1 MSVEDRVL
9 QLENSFRTLTQLAVS
24 ASERSDQQ
32 LAWINQ
38 LGTAQAETET
48 KLAAL
53 IDAQV
58 RTEDALAALTVKVDA
73 LADKV
78 DTLAGAQI
86 RTEGALAALTV
97 KVDALTDSQ
106 SRTDARLDRLA
117 ALVEQHITGGGE
129 MQ

>member
-9 QLENSFRTLTQLAVS
+9 QLEKSFQTLTQLAVS

-38 LGTAQAETET
+38 LGTAQAETEV

-58 RTEDALAALTVKVDA
+58 RTEDALASLTAKVDR

-78 DTLAGAQI
+78 DALVNAQVETNA
-86 RTEGALAALTV
+86 RL
-97 KVDALTDSQ
+97 D
-106 SRTDARLDRLA
+106 RTDARLDRLA
-117 ALVEQHITGGGE
+117 AMFEQHVTEGPGE
-129 MQ
+129 